1 MKRFAFI
8 LMAAAALFT
17 ACQGEEGGSTGGG
30 KLNIKADFTIA
41 PNPAFTGEEVS
52 FDATASDGIAPYTF
66 NWEIGTE
73 IKLEGQNV
81 KYTFEQ
87 NSAYIVKL
95 TVTDK
100 DGNVVY
106 EESEYYTGDDYYVF
120 DFNEDG
126 SGFMITSDEGDMDS
140 TPCTWVLVE
149 GKLTVTVKIGSYSD
163 NMTFALE
170 SVSATKAVLVDSEV
184 ESDGTSWKEEYVFKK
199 I

>member
-1 MKRFAFI
+1 MLAAFAYFSRCWCFCVR
-8 LMAAAALFT
+8 L
-17 ACQGEEGGSTGGG
+17 
-30 KLNIKADFTIA
+30 KTIA
-41 PNPAFTGEEVS
+41 YENIVQIFCSILRCCGYDS
-52 FDATASDGIAPYTF
+52 FFSSCSMDSVK
-66 NWEIGTE
+66 EK
-73 IKLEGQNV
+73 KLVGKWKSESY
-81 KYTFEQ
+81 KYYE
-87 NSAYIVKL
+87 Y
-95 TVTDK
+95 DK

-170 SVSATKAVLVDSEV
+170 SVSATKSVLVDLEV

-199 I
+199 LFWPEPWVARPELPRNDLKTDPKQ

>member
-1 MKRFAFI
+1 MLAAFACFSRCWCFCVR
-8 LMAAAALFT
+8 L
-17 ACQGEEGGSTGGG
+17 
-30 KLNIKADFTIA
+30 KTIA
-41 PNPAFTGEEVS
+41 YENIVQIFAVFCAAVAMILS
-52 FDATASDGIAPYTF
+52 FSSCSKDSVK
-66 NWEIGTE
+66 EK
-73 IKLEGQNV
+73 KLVGKWKRESY
-81 KYTFEQ
+81 KYYE
-87 NSAYIVKL
+87 Y
-95 TVTDK
+95 DK

-106 EESEYYTGDDYYVF
+106 EESEYYTGDDYHVF

-184 ESDGTSWKEEYVFKK
+184 ETDGTSWKEE
-199 I
+199 

>member
-1 MKRFAFI
+1 MKTLFRFFAVFCAAVAMI
-8 LMAAAALFT
+8 LSFSSCSKDSVKEKKLV
-17 ACQGEEGGSTGGG
+17 G
-30 KLNIKADFTIA
+30 KWKS
-41 PNPAFTGEEVS
+41 ES
-52 FDATASDGIAPYTF
+52 Y
-66 NWEIGTE
+66 
-73 IKLEGQNV
+73 
-81 KYTFEQ
+81 KYYE
-87 NSAYIVKL
+87 Y
-95 TVTDK
+95 DK

-126 SGFMITSDEGDMDS
+126 SGFMITSDEGDIDS

-199 I
+199 LFRPEPWVARSELPRNDLETDPKQRCRKC